1 MVFFFFCSSNIFQ
14 PQWYTTALYNRLWH
28 TRELLWKL
36 VVRELF
42 HTFRIVVVTCQH
54 ETTSHICCVLN
65 DWNPNL
71 VKKKKK
77 KKVSRNEATMLLWV
91 RRESG
96 KNGYWLEKRLLTAVL
111 GLEIVYML
119 FNEKMRKHGSV
130 ISNMFFSSAVTLG
143 FNEEIYPLLYSSN
156 RGNYQEV
163 SQLKIKTSKFLWGTF
178 GRVLLMFLFHCKVV
192 FFLMKLSHIYLWV
205 CTKYSSI
212 F

>member
-1 MVFFFFCSSNIFQ
+1 
-14 PQWYTTALYNRLWH
+14 
-28 TRELLWKL
+28 
-36 VVRELF
+36 
-42 HTFRIVVVTCQH
+42 
-54 ETTSHICCVLN
+54 
-65 DWNPNL
+65 
-71 VKKKKK
+71 
-77 KKVSRNEATMLLWV
+77 MLLWV